1 MLKFCFQNKQPKV
14 LNYRDYRNYS
24 SEDLKQDL
32 ATALNDCCD
41 SYDVFEQRFVANLNK
56 NAPKKK
62 KLIRGNNKP
71 HMNKMLCQ
79 AIMKRSRLKNKA
91 NETKSHLNIRNYKK
105 NRNILVSLNKDAKL
119 QYFNNY
125 DSTITKTF
133 WENSK
138 PYFSNKQS
146 KADTDII
153 LSKNQDW

>member
-32 ATALNDCCD
+32 AAALNDCCD

-71 HMNKMLCQ
+71 HMNKMLRQ

-91 NETKSHLNIRNYKK
+91 NKTKNHLETISI
-105 NRNILVSLNKDAKL
+105 SKL
-119 QYFNNY
+119 QKA
-125 DSTITKTF
+125 TKHR
-133 WENSK
+133 S
-138 PYFSNKQS
+138 
-146 KADTDII
+146 
-153 LSKNQDW
+153 